1 MRKHFEI
8 YYRQIEMG
16 IELTL
21 KWYKLGV
28 KNEFET
34 YQEAAWFLQNPANSH
49 LFDIQ
54 TDYTIKE
61 IYQKPL

>member
-1 MRKHFEI
+1 MKKSYQI
-8 YYRQIEMG
+8 YTRQIEMG
-16 IELTL
+16 VELTL

-34 YQEAAWFLQNPANSH
+34 YEQVAWFIQNPANSH
-49 LFDIQ
+49 LFNIQ